1 MLLYDII
8 ILLRKVNKENAEKA
22 SVRVLFMHHRPDFIS
37 GLFLCLMAE
46 RVGEF
51 NNDLNT
57 CICNKSNESKNVMR

>member
-37 GLFLCLMAE
+37 GLFYCLMAG
-46 RVGEF
+46 RRKAYG
-51 NNDLNT
+51 NDN
-57 CICNKSNESKNVMR
+57 